1 MEFLVIIQIILS
13 GFSTDYFLSKCL
25 RWVLAN
31 SPMVQAILNFF
42 SVLRLHANPHRL
54 WNDE

>member
-1 MEFLVIIQIILS
+1 MEILEIIQIILS
-13 GFSTDYFLSKCL
+13 GFSTDYFLSKFL

-31 SPMVQAILNFF
+31 SPMVQSIFNFF

>member
-1 MEFLVIIQIILS
+1 MIIQIILS
-13 GFSTDYFLSKCL
+13 GFSTDYFLSKFL

-31 SPMVQAILNFF
+31 SPMVQSIFNLF